1 MMIDAII
8 IGGGPAGATIA
19 LALAEA
25 GWRVA
30 IIEKAAFPRRKVCGE
45 YLSPA
50 GLSVLNRLGV
60 AEDWQRRAGPGV
72 RRVALFAG
80 EAVVAALMPA
90 AEPLDG
96 FGRALGR
103 DVLDALLLDA
113 AGAAGAEIIQPARAV
128 AVSGDGSGHRVTV
141 ECAAGPLNLYAPVV
155 IAAHG
160 SWEPGPLPTHLAK
173 AHHPADLL
181 GFKAHFRDAALP
193 ADLMPLLSFPGGY
206 GGMVW
211 ADDGRLSL
219 SCCVRRDVLVQLR
232 RKLRTASAADAVHRH
247 LLDSCRGVRDALDGA
262 RLAGPW
268 LAAGPIRPGI
278 RPRYA
283 ADLFRVGNCA
293 GESHPI
299 VAEGIAM
306 AIQSGWLLAVELSRI
321 DPADPAGRQS
331 AGRRYAAAWRR
342 QFATRIH
349 TASACAR
356 LALHP
361 LGAAAA
367 RRIIAAVP
375 ALLTMGARLSGKT
388 RAVPWIASRARPPRL
403 TAS

>member
-1 MMIDAII
+1 MTIDAII

-30 IIEKAAFPRRKVCGE
+30 VIEKATFPRRKVCGE

-60 AEDWQRRAGPGV
+60 AEDWRRRAGPEV

-80 EAVVAALMPA
+80 EAVVTAPMPA
-90 AEPLDG
+90 AGPLDG

-113 AGAAGAEIIQPARAV
+113 AGAAGAEIVQPARAV
-128 AVSGDGSGHRVTV
+128 AISGDGGGHRVTV
-141 ECAAGPLNLYAPVV
+141 DRAAGPLHLSAPVV

-173 AHHPADLL
+173 ASHPADLL
-181 GFKAHFRDAALP
+181 GFKAHFHDAALP

-211 ADDGRLSL
+211 TDDGRLSL
-219 SCCVRRDVLVQLR
+219 SCCVRRDVLAQLR
-232 RKLRTASAADAVHRH
+232 RRFRTASASDAVHRH
-247 LLDSCRGVRDALDGA
+247 LLDSCRGLREALDGA

-283 ADLFRVGNCA
+283 GDLFRVGNCA

-306 AIQSGWLLAVELSRI
+306 AIQSGWLLAMDLSRI
-321 DPADPAGRQS
+321 DPADPAGRRS
-331 AGRRYAAAWRR
+331 AGRRYATAWRR

-349 TASACAR
+349 AASGFAR
-356 LALHP
+356 LALDP
-361 LGAAAA
+361 LCAAAA
-367 RRIIAAVP
+367 RQIITAVP
-375 ALLTMGARLSGKT
+375 ALLTVGARLSGKT
-388 RAVPWIASRARPPRL
+388 RAVPWIANRGRPPGL
-403 TAS
+403 SAS